1 MSATMDA
8 IYGLAVSIGVVGL
21 VTDSVVKLAPP
32 PVTAD
37 FFEVAEVRADRD
49 GDTVSLWVDREI
61 HRAIYMAASVRVL
74 QPTPRGMQ
82 QVCIADGPTILYRPE
97 AVMPQPVD
105 LGWWTWGH
113 CPMLPE
119 GRTVIETTWTPRDG
133 SLEPVTKQVVVE

>member
-1 MSATMDA
+1 MDA

-32 PVTAD
+32 PVTSD
-37 FFEVAEVRADRD
+37 FFEVSEVRALRD

-61 HRAIYMAASVRVL
+61 HRPIYMAASVRVM

-105 LGWWTWGH
+105 LDWWTWGH

-119 GRTVIETTWTPRDG
+119 GRTVIETTWTPRDPA
-133 SLEPVTKQVVVE
+133 LDPVTVEVTVE

>member
-74 QPTPRGMQ
+74 QPTPSGMQ

-105 LGWWTWGH
+105 LDWWTWGH
-113 CPMLPE
+113 CPILPE
-119 GRTVIETTWTPRDG
+119 GRTVIETTWTPRDPA
-133 SLEPVTKQVVVE
+133 LDPVTVEVTVE

>member
-21 VTDSVVKLAPP
+21 VTDSMVKLAPP

-49 GDTVSLWVDREI
+49 GNTAAIWVDREI
-61 HRAIYMAASVRVL
+61 HRAIYMTASVRVM

-113 CPMLPE
+113 CPILPD
-119 GRTVIETTWTPRDG
+119 GRTVIETTWTPRDPA
-133 SLEPVTKQVVVE
+133 LEPVTVEVTVE

>member
-37 FFEVAEVRADRD
+37 FFEVAEIRAERE
-49 GDTVSLWVDREI
+49 GDTASIWVNRTV
-61 HRAIYMAASVRVL
+61 HRTIYMAATVRVM
-74 QPTPRGMQ
+74 QPLRHGVE
-82 QVCIADGPTILYRPE
+82 QVCIADGPTILYHPE

-113 CPMLPE
+113 CPILPD
-119 GRTVIETTWTPRDG
+119 GRTVIETTWTPRDPA
-133 SLEPVTKQVVVE
+133 LDPVTVEVTVE

>member
-37 FFEVAEVRADRD
+37 FFEVAEVRAERN
-49 GDTVSLWVDREI
+49 GDDAAIWVDRII
-61 HRAIYMAASVRVL
+61 HRAIYMTASVRVM
-74 QPTPRGMQ
+74 QPTRRGVE

-113 CPMLPE
+113 CPILPD

>member
-37 FFEVAEVRADRD
+37 FFEVSEVRADRN

-74 QPTPRGMQ
+74 QPTPHGMQ

-119 GRTVIETTWTPRDG
+119 GRTVIETTWTPRDPA
-133 SLEPVTKQVVVE
+133 LEPVTVEVTVE

>member
-32 PVTAD
+32 PVTSD
-37 FFEVAEVRADRD
+37 FFEVSEVRALRD

-61 HRAIYMAASVRVL
+61 HRPIYMAASVRVM

-105 LGWWTWGH
+105 LDWWTWGH

-119 GRTVIETTWTPRDG
+119 GRTVIETTWTPRDPA
-133 SLEPVTKQVVVE
+133 LDPVTVEVTVE

>member
-32 PVTAD
+32 PVTSD
-37 FFEVAEVRADRD
+37 FFEVAEIRVERE
-49 GDTVSLWVDREI
+49 GDTASIWVDREI
-61 HRAIYMAASVRVL
+61 HRSIYMTASVRVM
-74 QPTPRGMQ
+74 QPTPHGMQ

-113 CPMLPE
+113 CPILPD
-119 GRTVIETTWTPRDG
+119 GRTVIETTWTPRDPA
-133 SLEPVTKQVVVE
+133 LDPVTVEVTVE

>member
-37 FFEVAEVRADRD
+37 FFEVAEIRAERN
-49 GDTVSLWVDREI
+49 GDDAAIWVNRTV
-61 HRAIYMAASVRVL
+61 HRSIYMTASVRVML
-74 QPTPRGMQ
+74 PTPHGMQ

-105 LGWWTWGH
+105 LDWWTWGH

-119 GRTVIETTWTPRDG
+119 GRTVIETTWTPRG
-133 SLEPVTKQVVVE
+133 PALEPVTVEVTVE

>member
-37 FFEVAEVRADRD
+37 FFEVAEIRAERE
-49 GDTVSLWVDREI
+49 GDTASIWVNRTV
-61 HRAIYMAASVRVL
+61 HRAIYMTATVRVM
-74 QPTPRGMQ
+74 QPTRRGVE

-105 LGWWTWGH
+105 LDWWTWGH

-119 GRTVIETTWTPRDG
+119 GRTVIETTWTPRDPA
-133 SLEPVTKQVVVE
+133 LEPVTVEVTVE